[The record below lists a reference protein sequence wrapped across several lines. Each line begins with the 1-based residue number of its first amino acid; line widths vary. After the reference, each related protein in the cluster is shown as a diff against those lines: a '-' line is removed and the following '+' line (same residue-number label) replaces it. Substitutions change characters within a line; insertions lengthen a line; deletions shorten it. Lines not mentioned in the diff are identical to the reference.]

1 LKNPRHAV
9 AKIILTRHINRMKF
23 RGLWG
28 GRISTQ
34 SRGGFTLIELLV
46 VIAIIAILAALMFP
60 ALAMAKEK
68 ARTTSCISNLKQIG
82 IAHHLYAN
90 DHDDYL
96 VPAEYNKRRGAP
108 FEEGWPTLLVN
119 GNYASA
125 PKGENRESLADRS
138 IFRCPSGLPSI
149 YSTQPTSREDPEGA
163 RAWPYESESKKYY
176 VHTWYGINGSTGQP
190 DRFPFVRIPTDRR
203 GMNGNKLSQFAGIS
217 SKLAAFY
224 DGFWILNG
232 KNERVNAR
240 HGQRKRTNVL
250 FFDNSAATFNT
261 FRMHSVKNTNSPVRF
276 QL

>member
-1 LKNPRHAV
+1 
-9 AKIILTRHINRMKF
+9 MKF
-23 RGLWG
+23 RGFAR
-28 GRISTQ
+28 GRNLTHAP
-34 SRGGFTLIELLV
+34 GGFTLIELLV
-46 VIAIIAILAALMFP
+46 VIAIIAILAAMMFP

-68 ARTTSCISNLKQIG
+68 ARTISCINNLKQIG

-90 DHDDYL
+90 DFDDYL
-96 VPAEYNKRRGAP
+96 VPAEYNVRRGAP
-108 FEEGWPTLLVN
+108 SEEGWPTLLVN
-119 GNYASA
+119 GKYATA
-125 PKGENRESLADRS
+125 PKGRNRDTIADRS
-138 IFRCPSGLPSI
+138 IFRCPSGLPSV
-149 YSTQPTSREDPEGA
+149 YSTQPTSRDDPEGA
-163 RAWPYESESKKYY
+163 RAWPYESESQKYY

-203 GMNGNKLSQFAGIS
+203 KMTGNKLSQFASIG

-240 HGQRKRTNVL
+240 HGQRKRTNIL

-261 FRMHSVKNTNSPVRF
+261 FRLHSVKNTNAPVRF